1 MSHPRA
7 ATLTMLGL
15 LLVLVAPAAYA
26 GRTSPIDDAGTLPYD
41 APLVLHW
48 QQLSPRRPVNNTLTG
63 TTSIRVRLNVGS
75 WMHRAARIYLL
86 LPAQSPG
93 TLSASWTTQGRLLP
107 GRITSGSRTLVYA
120 GPVTTAFLEDV
131 LQLTLNVDARQMN
144 QLYHVNFQFQMDE
157 D

>member
-1 MSHPRA
+1 MNSARA
-7 ATLTMLGL
+7 ATLSLL
-15 LLVLVAPAAYA
+15 WLLVALLAPAAHA
-26 GRTSPIDDAGTLPYD
+26 GRTSPIDDTGTLPYD
-41 APLVLHW
+41 APLVLRW

-63 TTSIRVRLNVGS
+63 TTSIRVRLKVGS
-75 WMHRAARIYLL
+75 WMHRTGRIYLL

-93 TLSASWTTQGRLLP
+93 TLTASWTTQGRLLP
-107 GRITSGSRTLVYA
+107 GRVISGSRTLVYA

-131 LQLTLNVDARQMN
+131 LQLTLNVDARQMD